1 MNYLQGEN
9 KKRKKRPWNQY
20 KIQSHSSSFRRQLRA
35 RKHASGSGWL
45 SWQRLIVRPQ
55 QSGGQWYPFKIFH
68 CSFHSPSFPTPPPRP
83 SFLEPHA
90 DPRATSSYPSTRRH
104 VPHANPLRA
113 ARPPTVRGSL
123 HYDAPCLEK
132 GRARARA
139 STLRGHKGAKGGER
153 RRPCWRAPARKL
165 TRRDPSWEEADRI
178 KKTQGRFRS
187 GECSAAP
194 LLTLARSVSLFPW
207 YLRSCSLGAL

>member
-1 MNYLQGEN
+1 MPVAQDDYHGSASLLGHN
-9 KKRKKRPWNQY
+9 NQVDSGILL
-20 KIQSHSSSFRRQLRA
+20 KFSIALFTPLR
-35 RKHASGSGWL
+35 
-45 SWQRLIVRPQ
+45 
-55 QSGGQWYPFKIFH
+55 
-68 CSFHSPSFPTPPPRP
+68 FPPPPPRP

-153 RRPCWRAPARKL
+153 RRPCCWRAPARKL
-165 TRRDPSWEEADRI
+165 TRRDPS
-178 KKTQGRFRS
+178 
-187 GECSAAP
+187 
-194 LLTLARSVSLFPW
+194 
-207 YLRSCSLGAL
+207 

>member
-1 MNYLQGEN
+1 MPVAQDDYHGSASLLGHN
-9 KKRKKRPWNQY
+9 NQVDSGILL
-20 KIQSHSSSFRRQLRA
+20 KFSIALFTPLR
-35 RKHASGSGWL
+35 
-45 SWQRLIVRPQ
+45 
-55 QSGGQWYPFKIFH
+55 F
-68 CSFHSPSFPTPPPRP
+68 PPPHPAPP
-83 SFLEPHA
+83 SSNHTLTLVQP
-90 DPRATSSYPSTRRH
+90 PYPSTRRH

-165 TRRDPSWEEADRI
+165 TRRDPS
-178 KKTQGRFRS
+178 
-187 GECSAAP
+187 
-194 LLTLARSVSLFPW
+194 
-207 YLRSCSLGAL
+207 